1 MKLRRTYAILVL
13 SMIAVLGVVGAE
25 ASEAIVFRTW
35 WGLTGPRIELL
46 DSMLQQFEAETG
58 IQVEYESP
66 ATNTTQYLDRLI
78 IDSVTGMDIDV
89 VLTGGMWTADVIDAG
104 IVRPLDD
111 YLARVPELKNDI
123 FPAIWDGVTY
133 QGQVWALPFAG
144 GPQRVTF
151 QNKDMFMARGLEP
164 GEAAVA
170 SWESFSKYAQRLTQD
185 LNGDGQPDV
194 FGIQDVRNQVY
205 AFYWPNGADLFNADR
220 SDFGFTSPEAIGAL
234 EFMLELQQR
243 NVVGGTFAAA
253 TSGMTVSTG
262 PFSLQSFRATLPFD
276 LAMTLP
282 PQNTPTRRTLSSLDL
297 LTLASSSSRSEAGWE
312 FIMFLLRPD
321 VHANW
326 AVQTGFPP
334 VRQSEVR
341 TRVFQTAIN
350 SDPLYRV
357 LGDMYDAAVLWPLY
371 PDSVS
376 IWNILRSAVTSAF
389 RGEPPRAALE
399 NAQRQA
405 QQYLVKE

>member
-1 MKLRRTYAILVL
+1 MKSRGTHVILVL
-13 SMIAVLGVVGAE
+13 MVILSLGAAGVGANE
-25 ASEAIVFRTW
+25 SIVFRTW
-35 WGLTGPRIELL
+35 WGVTGPRIELL
-46 DSMLQQFEAETG
+46 EGMFRQFDEETG
-58 IQVEYESP
+58 IQVKYESP

-78 IDSVTGMDIDV
+78 IDSVTGTELDV
-89 VLTGGMWTADVIDAG
+89 VLTGGLWTADVIDAG

-111 YLARVPELKNDI
+111 FLAQVPELKNDI
-123 FPAIWDGVTY
+123 FPAIWEGITY
-133 QGQVWALPFAG
+133 KGQVWALPFAG

-151 QNKDMFMARGLEP
+151 QNKDMFLARGLEP
-164 GEAAVA
+164 GEAAVV
-170 SWESFSKYAQRLTQD
+170 SWEAFSKYAQRLTQD

-194 FGIQDVRNQVY
+194 FGIQDVRNQIY
-205 AFYWPNGADLFNADR
+205 AFYWPNGADLFNADGT
-220 SDFGFTSPEAIGAL
+220 DFGFTSPEAIGAL

-243 NVVGGTFAAA
+243 GVVGGAFASA
-253 TSGMTVSTG
+253 TAGMTVSTG

-276 LAMTLP
+276 LDMTLP
-282 PQNTPTRRTLSSLDL
+282 PQNTPKPRTLSSLDL
-297 LTLASSSSRSEAGWE
+297 LTLASGSSRTEAGWK
-312 FIMFLLRPD
+312 FMLFLLRPD

-341 TRVFQTAIN
+341 TRVFQAAIN

-357 LGDMYDAAVLWPLY
+357 LGEMYDAAVLWPLY

-376 IWNILRSAVTSAF
+376 IWNILRSAVANVF
-389 RGEPPRAALE
+389 RGQSPRAAME

-405 QQYLVKE
+405 QQYLVRE